1 MPLDGAD
8 LHILAVIKP
17 IGGECSWR
25 FRSLS
30 VGGERKGRKG
40 EGGLVFE
47 IYWYWAWSQGIALES
62 PPCKFVNNPGSKD
75 YDAH

>member
-17 IGGECSWR
+17 VGGECLWR

-30 VGGERKGRKG
+30 VGGEGKGRKW
-40 EGGLVFE
+40 EGGLVK
-47 IYWYWAWSQGIALES
+47 STRHGHSALL
-62 PPCKFVNNPGSKD
+62 
-75 YDAH
+75 